1 MSSPI
6 SIPWGDSGA
15 TFTLAPPSGW
25 PAAEVVRPDVSGLV
39 ADYPAALA
47 AALDAPDGAARLEDR
62 VRAGTRVAVV
72 VDDPS
77 RWTPVRE
84 ALPAILQRLHSAGVK
99 VEDVS
104 ISVGVGRHHA
114 VDDPAMRRRVGDD
127 VVDRY
132 RCYSP
137 PVDDLSAYADLGATA
152 DGLPVRVFR
161 PVVEADLRVLVGS
174 VLPHL
179 QAGFGG
185 GYKLIFPGTSHR
197 STLGAL
203 HRRGIGRD
211 GEAQRLGGELAGNPM
226 RRAIRAAADLLGPC
240 ASVSHLVGAPGEVL
254 RVRYGDVDAVQDALS
269 AEARRRFAAPD
280 APLADL
286 IAAGN
291 HPWPGDP
298 MQSFKVLLQHRAA
311 CRPGGV
317 LAGFFWTDPGEI
329 DRSFPW
335 TALRVIAASGAP
347 GGWALRHA
355 LSAADR
361 AFGAIGSPSAFL
373 VHWARELVVDRA
385 VLVYAPPLFD
395 RLGPRLGPVRLFGDQ
410 AALWRAAEDVLNSVA
425 APRVRV
431 FPQGGLTYVSTEPPL

>member
-1 MSSPI
+1 M
-6 SIPWGDSGA
+6 
-15 TFTLAPPSGW
+15 
-25 PAAEVVRPDVSGLV
+25 VRPDLSNLV
-39 ADYPAALA
+39 ADYPKALA
-47 AALDAPDGAARLEDR
+47 EALDAPASAARLEDR
-62 VRAGTRVAVV
+62 ARAGTRVAVV

-84 ALPAILQRLHSAGVK
+84 ALPAILERLHSAGVK
-99 VEDVS
+99 DADIS

-114 VDDPAMRRRVGDD
+114 VDDPAMRRRVGAA

-132 RCYSP
+132 RCFSP
-137 PVDDLSAYADLGATA
+137 PVDDLSAYADLGATP

-161 PVVEADLRVLVGS
+161 PVAEADLRILVGS

-197 STLGAL
+197 TTLGAL
-203 HRRGIGRD
+203 HRRGIGPDDGAARRD
-211 GEAQRLGGELAGNPM
+211 GNLVENPM
-226 RRAIRAAADLLGPC
+226 RQAIRAAANLIGPC
-240 ASVSHLVGAPGEVL
+240 ASVSHLIGAPGQVARVL
-254 RVRYGDVDAVQDALS
+254 YGDVDAVQAALA
-269 AEARRRFAAPD
+269 AEARQRFAAPE

-298 MQSFKVLLQHRAA
+298 MQSFKVLLQHRSA

-329 DRSFPW
+329 DRSFPMP
-335 TALRVIAASGAP
+335 ALRAIAASGAP
-347 GGWALRHA
+347 GGWVLRRA

-361 AFGAIGSPSAFL
+361 WLGAIGSPSAFL

-410 AALWRAAEDVLNSVA
+410 AALWRAAEDALSGVKSPL
-425 APRVRV
+425 VRV
-431 FPQGGLTYVSTEPPL
+431 FPQGGLTYTTAGELT